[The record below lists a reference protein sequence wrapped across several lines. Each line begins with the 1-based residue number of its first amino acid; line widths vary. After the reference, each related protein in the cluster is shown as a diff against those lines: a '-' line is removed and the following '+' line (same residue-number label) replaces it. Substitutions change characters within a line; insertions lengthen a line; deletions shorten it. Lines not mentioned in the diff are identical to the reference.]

1 MNTEIAVPETDGN
14 LGPGLEQAQTYGHTI
29 YAIYNIDIFSIQL
42 KRLSQL
48 WWQRKTITEVGS
60 VNIH

>member
-29 YAIYNIDIFSIQL
+29 YAIYNIDIFRSCVAA
-42 KRLSQL
+42 
-48 WWQRKTITEVGS
+48 TIHLALCEIS
-60 VNIH
+60 VL